1 MSVACGW
8 RMTFWTIERIKIE
21 VGRPLELWLHYIRCV
36 WGMERALTQTDLG
49 LPSPC
54 HGMRSASVPVEGG
67 SVACTEL
74 KALLLSLCHLIPI
87 QPPGQLTLLLS
98 LFYRRGNW
106 TTKRLGILPCVTLI
120 ASEEA
125 ERRTQSVWPQNYAF
139 KHDIMLSWGVL
150 NIPQI

>member
-36 WGMERALTQTDLG
+36 WGIERALTQTDPG

-74 KALLLSLCHLIPI
+74 KALRPLLMPFNPHTASGAVDPVTISLLQMRKLNNKEVRYFALCHPD
-87 QPPGQLTLLLS
+87 S
-98 LFYRRGNW
+98 
-106 TTKRLGILPCVTLI
+106 K
-120 ASEEA
+120 
-125 ERRTQSVWPQNYAF
+125 
-139 KHDIMLSWGVL
+139 
-150 NIPQI
+150 